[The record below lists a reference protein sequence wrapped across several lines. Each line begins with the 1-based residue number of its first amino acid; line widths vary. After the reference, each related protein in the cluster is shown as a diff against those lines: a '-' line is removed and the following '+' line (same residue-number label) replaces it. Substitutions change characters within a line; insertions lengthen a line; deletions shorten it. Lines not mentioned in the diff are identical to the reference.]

1 MIWSNMKKTADL
13 IDLLREIYNIW
24 ITERPSQMAAALAY
38 YGVFS
43 LAPAIF
49 IAFTIAGFF
58 VNQAALM
65 DRLFGRLA
73 IIVGPEL
80 SEHLQASVIKLMET
94 TSSGSTL
101 TSLVSSLA
109 LLFAAAGLFYQLQF
123 VLNSIWKTP
132 PPSNKI
138 SFFFRQQLFAFAA
151 VIGLGL
157 LLVLVAV
164 AGLFFTWLSSL
175 IPLAGFSSAYAILGF
190 TLVAAITFGI
200 IYKILPNTK
209 IAWSDVWFGA
219 LIAAVL
225 MTLGGLA
232 FGFYL
237 SSARLNTALDAAGT
251 LAVLLVGIYYLAQIF
266 LLGALFTRVYATLFG
281 SKQGTTT

>member
-1 MIWSNMKKTADL
+1 MKKPADL
-13 IDLLREIYNIW
+13 IDLLREIHDIW

-49 IAFTIAGFF
+49 IAFTIAGIF

-80 SEHLQASVIKLMET
+80 SEYLQASVTRLMET
-94 TSSGSTL
+94 TTSGSTL
-101 TSLVSSLA
+101 TSLVGSLA

-123 VLNSIWKTP
+123 VLNAIWKTP
-132 PPSNKI
+132 PPSNKT
-138 SFFFRQQLFAFAA
+138 SFIIRQRLFAFAA

-157 LLVLVAV
+157 LLVLIAV
-164 AGLFFTWLSSL
+164 VGLFFTWLSSL
-175 IPLAGFSSAYAILGF
+175 IPLEGFSSAYAISGF

-209 IAWSDVWFGA
+209 IAWGDVWPGA

-237 SSARLNTALDAAGT
+237 SSARLSTALDAAGT
-251 LAVLLVGIYYLAQIF
+251 FAVLLIGIYYLAQIF
-266 LLGALFTRVYATLFG
+266 LLGALFTRVYATRFG
-281 SKQGTTT
+281 SKKGTTT